1 MAYMIANQAVGL
13 SRILRRD
20 RNMSGKRNDILIEVI
35 ATVLLIAI
43 GFAAGMATD
52 RVTTIA
58 PYPGFHYTVEPHNPL
73 SYMASW
79 DAVDY
84 ISIARHGYS
93 SFFWVNWFPLYPMA
107 ISLLDHL
114 SPSVLI
120 SALIVSWASLVGA
133 IYFYI
138 KIVRRIFK
146 FNSPWETIRAE
157 LLFVLFPTGVFLIAP
172 FSESLFAFLSLSAIY
187 FALQK
192 RYLWAALLA
201 MGSTATHITG
211 VFVVALIGLI
221 LLEEHGQPKKIVM
234 MMIGGGLGL
243 FAYMTYLYVKY
254 QKPLGFITTQRTY
267 HNWTSK
273 GWSNLITSAS
283 LLTIAS
289 IIAVILSAVYWWN
302 KRKSF
307 SVYSLLF
314 LSIPIVGHQYGGF
327 NRYILMAFP
336 IPLMIYG
343 YLRNKSLLYSLGAS
357 VAGMLWMY
365 VVLQYAAGYIGS

>member
-13 SRILRRD
+13 SRIIRRY
-20 RNMSGKRNDILIEVI
+20 RNMSIKRSDILIAVI
-35 ATVLLIAI
+35 ATVSVIVI
-43 GFAAGMATD
+43 GFAAGKAND

-58 PYPGFHYTVEPHNPL
+58 RYPGFHYTVEPHNPL

-93 SFFWVNWFPLYPMA
+93 SFFWVNWFPLYPTA
-107 ISLLDHL
+107 IRLLDHL

-138 KIVRRIFK
+138 KIVRRL
-146 FNSPWETIRAE
+146 FNVKDSWEPIRAV
-157 LLFVLFPTGVFLIAP
+157 LFFVLFPTGVFLIAP
-172 FSESLFAFLSLSAIY
+172 FSESLFAFLSLGAIY

-192 RYLWAALLA
+192 RYLWAAILA

-221 LLEEHGQPKKIVM
+221 LLEEHGQPKKIIM
-234 MMIGGGLGL
+234 TMAGGSLGL
-243 FAYMTYLYVKY
+243 IAYMTYLYAKY
-254 QKPLGFITTQRTY
+254 HKPLGFISTQRTY
-267 HNWTSK
+267 HEWTSK

-289 IIAVILSAVYWWN
+289 IIAVVVSAIYWWN
-302 KRKSF
+302 KRRSF
-307 SVYSLLF
+307 SLYSLLF
-314 LSIPIVGHQYGGF
+314 LSIPIIGHQYGGF

-336 IPLMIYG
+336 IPLMFYG